1 MGPSVKFVSG
11 INGSFSKKKLWAN
24 FFKKDQTGERGV
36 RGGFGNRPNFFRFF
50 FSTLPLALSLEVG
63 NKYYHWMLKIEYR
76 NVAIFK
82 TTIPMHGKNRLDG
95 SKRKKQ
101 ISLNYFHVIN

>member
-1 MGPSVKFVSG
+1 MQGLTQSTRWKRY
-11 INGSFSKKKLWAN
+11 FSKKEGIAFYYYPRPPPHGLA
-24 FFKKDQTGERGV
+24 KDQTFSV
-36 RGGFGNRPNFFRFF
+36 F
-50 FSTLPLALSLEVG
+50 FSAPFPLALSLEVG

-82 TTIPMHGKNRLDG
+82 TTIPMHGKNRMDG

>member
-1 MGPSVKFVSG
+1 MGQ
-11 INGSFSKKKLWAN
+11 
-24 FFKKDQTGERGV
+24 FFFCKKDQTGV
-36 RGGFGNRPNFFRFF
+36 GGSEGGCLAKDQTFSVFFR
-50 FSTLPLALSLEVG
+50 TLPLALSLEEG

>member
-1 MGPSVKFVSG
+1 MPGLTQSTRWKRY
-11 INGSFSKKKLWAN
+11 FSKIEDWH
-24 FFKKDQTGERGV
+24 FTTIRDPPPPR
-36 RGGFGNRPNFFRFF
+36 FGKRPNFFRFF
-50 FSTLPLALSLEVG
+50 SAPFPLALSLEVG

-95 SKRKKQ
+95 SKHKNGVQ
-101 ISLNYFHVIN
+101 

>member
-1 MGPSVKFVSG
+1 MPSQSEG
-11 INGSFSKKKLWAN
+11 GLA
-24 FFKKDQTGERGV
+24 KDQTFSV
-36 RGGFGNRPNFFRFF
+36 F
-50 FSTLPLALSLEVG
+50 FSAPFPLALSLEVG